1 MRVLI
6 QRVKK
11 ASVEVDNLTVS
22 SINTGL
28 VILLGIENEDNSTD
42 IEWLTSKISQLRIF
56 NDKNKVMN
64 NSLIDVKGDVIVI
77 SQFTLHASTKKGNRP
92 SYIKASKSDF
102 AKKIYKDFLI
112 SIENKINKKPFSGI
126 FGADMLVKIE
136 NDGPVTIFIDSKKQR
151 IRVRWD

>member
-11 ASVEVDNLTVS
+11 ASVEVDSLTVS
-22 SINTGL
+22 SINSGL
-28 VILLGIENEDNSTD
+28 VILLGIENEDNSID

-64 NSLIDVKGDVIVI
+64 NSLIDVKGDIIVI

-102 AKKIYKDFLI
+102 ANKIYKDFLI

-126 FGADMLVKIE
+126 FGTDMLVKIE
-136 NDGPVTIFIDSKKQR
+136 NDGPVTIFIDSKNKE
-151 IRVRWD
+151 

>member
-22 SINTGL
+22 SINNGL

-64 NSLIDVKGDVIVI
+64 NSLIDVKGDIIVI

-136 NDGPVTIFIDSKKQR
+136 NDGPVTIFIDSKNKE
-151 IRVRWD
+151 

>member
-11 ASVEVDNLTVS
+11 ASVEVDSLTVS
-22 SINTGL
+22 LINTGL

-56 NDKNKVMN
+56 NDKKKVMN
-64 NSLIDVKGDVIVI
+64 NSLIDVKGDIIVI

-102 AKKIYKDFLI
+102 ANKIYKDFLI

-136 NDGPVTIFIDSKKQR
+136 NDGPVTIFIDSKNKE
-151 IRVRWD
+151 

>member
-11 ASVEVDNLTVS
+11 ASVEVDSLTVS
-22 SINTGL
+22 SINSGL

-42 IEWLTSKISQLRIF
+42 IDWLTSKISQLRIF

-64 NSLIDVKGDVIVI
+64 NSLIEVKGDILVI

-102 AKKIYKDFLI
+102 ANKIYKDFLI

-126 FGADMLVKIE
+126 FGTDMLVKIE
-136 NDGPVTIFIDSKKQR
+136 NDGPVTIFIDSKNKE
-151 IRVRWD
+151 

>member
-64 NSLIDVKGDVIVI
+64 NSLIDVKGDIIVI

-136 NDGPVTIFIDSKKQR
+136 NDGPVTIFIDSKNKE
-151 IRVRWD
+151 

>member
-11 ASVEVDNLTVS
+11 ASVEVDSLIVS

-64 NSLIDVKGDVIVI
+64 NSLIDVKGDIIVI

-102 AKKIYKDFLI
+102 ANKIYKDFLI

-136 NDGPVTIFIDSKKQR
+136 NDGPVTIFIDSKNKE
-151 IRVRWD
+151 

>member
-11 ASVEVDNLTVS
+11 ASVEVDSLTVS
-22 SINTGL
+22 SINNGL

-64 NSLIDVKGDVIVI
+64 NSLIDVKGDIIVI

-102 AKKIYKDFLI
+102 ANKIYKDFLI

-136 NDGPVTIFIDSKKQR
+136 NDGPVTIFIDSKNKE
-151 IRVRWD
+151 

>member
-11 ASVEVDNLTVS
+11 ASVEVDSLTVS
-22 SINTGL
+22 SINNGL

-64 NSLIDVKGDVIVI
+64 NSLIDVKGDIIVI

-136 NDGPVTIFIDSKKQR
+136 NDGPVTIFIDSKNKE
-151 IRVRWD
+151 